1 LRIIDINC
9 RNIIFDLDGTLIDSF
24 PGIFQSLEHAVAKVN
39 PKLKLTALKNH
50 IGPPLSK
57 MLSQMWP
64 DQADE
69 ERNEVLRE
77 FRQDYNCRGC
87 LFSVAYPGIPEAL
100 HRFCSL
106 GIEMFVLTNKPYAPT
121 RKILKHLVLEGY
133 FTEILSPDS
142 VGAVFSNKSE
152 GALNLIKKNALTP
165 DETVLMGDSLDDLK
179 AARDAGLRFLEA
191 AYGYGKL
198 GEITKDKT
206 KFCLKSP
213 TDFESLIIT

>member
-1 LRIIDINC
+1 MNQC
-9 RNIIFDLDGTLIDSF
+9 SPKSIIFDLDGTLIDSF

-39 PKLKLTALKNH
+39 QQLKLTALKNH

-57 MLSQMWP
+57 MLSRMWP

-77 FRQDYNCRGC
+77 FRQDYNNRGC

-100 HRFCSL
+100 HQFCSL
-106 GIEMFVLTNKPYAPT
+106 GLEMFVLTNKPDAPT

-142 VGAVFSNKSE
+142 VTPNLSSKSAGAHLLVGKHS
-152 GALNLIKKNALTP
+152 LIPEDTLL
-165 DETVLMGDSLDDLK
+165 VGDSLDDL
-179 AARDAGLRFLEA
+179 AAAQSAGFDFMEA
-191 AYGYGKL
+191 AYGYGLFDQGAKL
-198 GEITKDKT
+198 KPWLR
-206 KFCLKSP
+206 LKSP
-213 TDFESLIIT
+213 KDLAKVIV